1 MTDETQKTE
10 DKGVP
15 QEAATKDTN
24 EGVQQEADD
33 PIKRAESL
41 RKELADAEKRVND
54 KILEL
59 NKLIAHDILAGKSKM
74 FAPPTPP
81 TIQEEAKAEAEK
93 IVKKYYG

>member
-15 QEAATKDTN
+15 QETAVKNNDA
-24 EGVQQEADD
+24 GVQQEADD
-33 PIKRAESL
+33 PFKRAESL

-59 NKLIAHDILAGKSKM
+59 NKLMSHEILAGKSKM

-81 TIQEEAKAEAEK
+81 TIQEEAKIEAEK